1 MFCASGIVAFSH
13 VSHQCQH
20 PGLTLAMDFTL
31 IFRGPELKDGGLS
44 LFAPHQTEEVDFQ
57 ANSITADETSL
68 VELLGEIGK
77 SVIMVKG
84 FNKLLSFIDRTS
96 RQKISQNI
104 VDLSNSINHLS

>member
-1 MFCASGIVAFSH
+1 MFCASGIVVFSH

-20 PGLTLAMDFTL
+20 LGLTLAMDFTL

-44 LFAPHQTEEVDFQ
+44 LFALHQTEVDFQ

-84 FNKLLSFIDRTS
+84 FNKLLSFINRTS